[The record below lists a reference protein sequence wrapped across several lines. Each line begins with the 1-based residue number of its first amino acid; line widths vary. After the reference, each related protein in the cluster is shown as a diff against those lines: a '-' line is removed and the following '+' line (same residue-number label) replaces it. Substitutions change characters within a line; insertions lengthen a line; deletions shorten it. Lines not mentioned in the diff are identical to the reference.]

1 MATCVSCNS
10 DTLYKC
16 SRRPRR
22 CSSSS
27 APSITRLPSP
37 FTSFPPAF
45 ERFRLNENSC
55 AVRDFLHSWTVL
67 SEMVEVVDL
76 TLTDDEDDVAVDNR
90 DEEVVEVVVNR
101 EVRGAAGAA
110 NRVDDDDEVMVTG
123 TLLGTPFPFLR
134 PDASTSHAR
143 ARVEGAS
150 LRCKVVLGPFRA
162 GEPGATR
169 DDASATRPFF
179 PQTFRSETHLDNLF
193 FHSPREQEWSETTL
207 WWTSPTRV
215 TLARCSSSTLRDTA
229 STARTAGASLARPP
243 RPSFSEESNNK
254 NPSAFSRGGASFVSD
269 PRPSL

>member
-1 MATCVSCNS
+1 MAG
-10 DTLYKC
+10 
-16 SRRPRR
+16 
-22 CSSSS
+22 
-27 APSITRLPSP
+27 
-37 FTSFPPAF
+37 
-45 ERFRLNENSC
+45 
-55 AVRDFLHSWTVL
+55 
-67 SEMVEVVDL
+67 VEIVDL

-150 LRCKVVLGPFRA
+150 LRCKIVLGPFRA

-229 STARTAGASLARPP
+229 STARTAGASFARPP

-254 NPSAFSRGGASFVSD
+254 NPSAFSRGGASFVSN